1 MCCFVLCYFAN
12 TKIDE
17 SFRTAKI
24 RRTFFGN
31 SLASKFAG
39 CVRKDDFGSGRLR
52 KNRRRKGKTAQFR
65 RTKGRDDPFIIR
77 KIQSHMQFGFGT
89 NAFFPIFGVVTTLLS
104 VGRFCKAIC
113 NSVLEQTYFL
123 LSLPCNPQQRV
134 VLAGEKIWKILFETV
149 KRYPALR
156 CSLRRMARD
165 MIPTSLRRGLYALTA
180 TKVFQSR
187 PLGKQ
192 TVVRVRIFTGAA
204 QRSPKSTPP

>member
-39 CVRKDDFGSGRLR
+39 CVRKDDFGSGRFR
-52 KNRRRKGKTAQFR
+52 KNRRRKRKTAQFR
-65 RTKGRDDPFIIR
+65 RTNRIFCYLCRAIR
-77 KIQSHMQFGFGT
+77 NSGLSWLVKKSGKFYSKQS
-89 NAFFPIFGVVTTLLS
+89 S
-104 VGRFCKAIC
+104 V
-113 NSVLEQTYFL
+113 
-123 LSLPCNPQQRV
+123 
-134 VLAGEKIWKILFETV
+134 
-149 KRYPALR
+149 YPALR

-165 MIPTSLRRGLYALTA
+165 MIPTSLRRGLYTLICFR
-180 TKVFQSR
+180 VFQSLS
-187 PLGKQ
+187 PNKQ

>member
-65 RTKGRDDPFIIR
+65 RTKGHNDPFISR
-77 KIQSHMQFGFGT
+77 KVLQSHMQFVFGT
-89 NAFFPIFGVVTTLLS
+89 SAFFAIFVLQSATAGCLGSTEKSGKFILS
-104 VGRFCKAIC
+104 VKCISC
-113 NSVLEQTYFL
+113 
-123 LSLPCNPQQRV
+123 
-134 VLAGEKIWKILFETV
+134 
-149 KRYPALR
+149 LR

-165 MIPTSLRRGLYALTA
+165 MISYVITA
-180 TKVFQSR
+180 RAICAYCYKGFPEPSV
-187 PLGKQ
+187 G
-192 TVVRVRIFTGAA
+192 
-204 QRSPKSTPP
+204 

>member
-89 NAFFPIFGVVTTLLS
+89 SAFFSYLCRAIRNSGLS
-104 VGRFCKAIC
+104 WLNG
-113 NSVLEQTYFL
+113 
-123 LSLPCNPQQRV
+123 
-134 VLAGEKIWKILFETV
+134 KIWKI
-149 KRYPALR
+149 
-156 CSLRRMARD
+156 
-165 MIPTSLRRGLYALTA
+165 
-180 TKVFQSR
+180 
-187 PLGKQ
+187 
-192 TVVRVRIFTGAA
+192 
-204 QRSPKSTPP
+204 

>member
-52 KNRRRKGKTAQFR
+52 KNRRRKRKTAQFR
-65 RTKGRDDPFIIR
+65 RAKGRDDPFISR

-113 NSVLEQTYFL
+113 NSVLEQAHFL

-134 VLAGEKIWKILFETV
+134 VLAQRKNLVNLVISQNF
-149 KRYPALR
+149 
-156 CSLRRMARD
+156 
-165 MIPTSLRRGLYALTA
+165 TS
-180 TKVFQSR
+180 
-187 PLGKQ
+187 
-192 TVVRVRIFTGAA
+192 
-204 QRSPKSTPP
+204 